1 MTYAQKFELS
11 HTLLASYMV
20 LYGVPPYIM
29 QCETTLNTHLRW
41 SDQLTH
47 EITSLV
53 QFKDHMMY
61 MLRF

>member
-11 HTLLASYMV
+11 RIRCLHHMV

-41 SDQLTH
+41 SDQLTQ